1 MTVVLTSTT
10 VVGPGGWYRT
20 ELPACFW
27 QRAQVRWVYCCYS
40 VYNIATG
47 VNSKWFTELRSQ
59 QQVVY
64 RAQEST
70 ASGLQ
75 GSGVN
80 SKWFTELRSQ
90 QQVVYRAQ
98 ESTASGLQS
107 SGVNSKWFTE
117 LRSQQQVVY
126 RAQESTASGLQGS
139 GVNSKWFTE
148 LRSYVKVEVAVLGS
162 PPLISLMVSVDV
174 K

>member
-1 MTVVLTSTT
+1 MTVVLTVVLTSTT

-75 GSGVN
+75 SSGVN

-126 RAQESTASGLQGS
+126 RAQEVCESRGGRPGLPVPNKPDGFCGRKVTLKTTSGPS
-139 GVNSKWFTE
+139 G
-148 LRSYVKVEVAVLGS
+148 
-162 PPLISLMVSVDV
+162 
-174 K
+174 